1 MWALNS
7 IDASRRNRS
16 TLLFSIMDPMEGL
29 LPGAERSDDD
39 DFCIDDMDDYQLFD
53 NIAAYP
59 GDLSDNS
66 SAARGDLEERSQ
78 QPKGTKRGP
87 SRHGKSSEKK
97 DKPHPA
103 KETPSKKPK
112 SRAEP
117 SYKVVYSEK
126 GSRNATKM
134 NTPIKATRA
143 RKESLAP
150 SDFYHDGYSFE
161 LDPEL
166 FCAVSSRI
174 EESASAS
181 RQKRN
186 ESTKKPVF
194 SPRRK
199 SSVASDDGERGSIT
213 RSGHLRGYS
222 GQRHHRSCLHDF
234 LTPTA
239 CQHSAVRSPQRMS
252 TIRES
257 PEESAMSKHS
267 PTYKLPPNKF
277 PDSPAPNSAPS
288 PSDLKPPVTALEK
301 AKQMILYTIHVLSA
315 ALWSDDNT
323 SIDKVCILKNGKV
336 ISAAPPLLQVL
347 LKEEPYLSTGV
358 LLFAIWTVLV
368 ALFKIL
374 SAFHTLY
381 RVLIKPPFI
390 VILFLISRLKLVVH
404 SLCAACLVYLM
415 VSFVDYTEMLRHN
428 ELVDEEDPFMFI
440 TNGSVEN
447 IDFAHLKTITPEEML
462 AMVRHLRI
470 MLLFPTEIIRR
481 FYDGFDQIY
490 IPKRPDLFIDVI
502 FWSIGVGSWIASTCI
517 SYFYH
522 LFFHV
527 VFIFVA
533 SFPIVRTK
541 RAKFK
546 YAQTYYATIISLVVV
561 SMSIILS
568 VVKLPGLTKATRW
581 ISSLS
586 FLIFFVGGAARII
599 NYLLKRKL

>member
-7 IDASRRNRS
+7 TDASRRNRS

-39 DFCIDDMDDYQLFD
+39 GFCIDDLDDYQLFD

-59 GDLSDNS
+59 GDFSDNS

-78 QPKGTKRGP
+78 QQKGTKRGP
-87 SRHGKSSEKK
+87 SRRGRANEKK
-97 DKPHPA
+97 DKPCPA
-103 KETPSKKPK
+103 KETPCRKPK

-126 GSRNATKM
+126 GSRNATKL
-134 NTPIKATRA
+134 NTPTKATRP

-150 SDFYHDGYSFE
+150 SDFYHEGYSFE

-174 EESASAS
+174 EESTSAS
-181 RQKRN
+181 CQKWHER
-186 ESTKKPVF
+186 TKKPVF

-199 SSVASDDGERGSIT
+199 SSVASEDDERASIT
-213 RSGHLRGYS
+213 KSGHLRGYS

-239 CQHSAVRSPQRMS
+239 YQHSSVRSPQRMS

-257 PEESAMSKHS
+257 PEESVASRYG
-267 PTYKLPPNKF
+267 TIQKLPPSKF
-277 PDSPAPNSAPS
+277 TNSPAPGLGAEPS
-288 PSDLKPPVTALEK
+288 GFTPPATLIEK
-301 AKQMILYTIHVLSA
+301 AKHLILYTIHVLGA

-323 SIDKVCILKNGKV
+323 SIDRVYTLTSGKV
-336 ISAAPPLLQVL
+336 IMAAPPLLQVL
-347 LKEEPYLSTGV
+347 LKEEPYLATGV
-358 LLFAIWTVLV
+358 LFFVVWVLV
-368 ALFKIL
+368 AALFKVL

-381 RVLIKPPFI
+381 KLLIKPPLI
-390 VILFLISRLKLVVH
+390 LLLFLASRLRHLIY
-404 SLCAACLVYLM
+404 SLCAASLVYLIL
-415 VSFVDYTEMLRHN
+415 SLVDYTEMLRHN

-490 IPKRPDLFIDVI
+490 IPKRPDVFIDIV
-502 FWSIGVGSWIASTCI
+502 FWSVGVGSWIVSTCV

-527 VFIFVA
+527 VFIFMA
-533 SFPIVRTK
+533 SFPVVRTK

-546 YAQTYYATIISLVVV
+546 YVQTYYATIVSLIIV
-561 SMSIILS
+561 SLGTILSII
-568 VVKLPGLTKATRW
+568 KIPGLTKATNW

-586 FLIFFVGGAARII
+586 FLVFFVGGAARITS
-599 NYLLKRKL
+599 YLLKRRL